1 MNNHSSKHTLS
12 VEVVALRKQVNDLKD
27 AAVVRRRVED
37 ALRLSEEKCRAL
49 VEDAPVGLAHI
60 PGSRQPLR
68 VNAVFAALLGYAD
81 AAEFRT
87 RGGLTSLFATD
98 EARLRLVSSATDDVQ
113 HISINVRHRDG
124 DLRTLDVLV
133 RRSSD
138 GDGVVLAAAGTAEGL
153 GGGSRGGASVD
164 GGAAGPASDPH
175 EL

>member
-12 VEVVALRKQVNDLKD
+12 IEVVELRKQVNDLKE

-68 VNAVFAALLGYAD
+68 VNAAFAALLGYAD
-81 AAEFRT
+81 AAEFR
-87 RGGLTSLFATD
+87 RLGGLTGLFATD
-98 EARLRLVSSATDDVQ
+98 EARFRLVSSATEDAQ
-113 HISINVRHRDG
+113 HISIAVRHRDG
-124 DLRTLDVLV
+124 ELRTLDVLV

-138 GDGVVLAAAGTAEGL
+138 GDGVVLAAAQTAEGS

-164 GGAAGPASDPH
+164 GGAAGPASGPH
-175 EL
+175 VL